1 MKIIMRHHFLHT
13 SLLLSLSACSLVLQP
28 SAKELQ
34 ALDHPPPIVQTK
46 LAPLLPAAVA
56 WYTQTEQRLA
66 PQGRGLTAQ
75 EQAIAHMLGV
85 IHTEQVRVIVT
96 HDFPLPQDPILRKA
110 AEGYGM
116 SSPFAG
122 GFTLGHTILLK
133 PDYAK
138 EKYILAHELV
148 HISQVERMGREAF
161 VRRYLTEMEMLG
173 YIRSPLELEAYS
185 KQNLRIY

>member
-1 MKIIMRHHFLHT
+1 MRHLFLHT

-34 ALDHPPPIVQTK
+34 ALDHPPSAVQAK

-56 WYTQTEQRLA
+56 WYAQTEQQFA

-75 EQAIAHMLGV
+75 EQTIAQKLGV
-85 IHTEQVRVIVT
+85 KHPEQVRVVVT
-96 HDFPLPQDPILRKA
+96 RDFPLPQDAVLRKV
-110 AEGYGM
+110 AESYGM
-116 SSPFAG
+116 GSPFAG

-138 EKYILAHELV
+138 EKYMLTHELV
-148 HISQVERMGREAF
+148 HVSQVERMGREAF
-161 VRRYLTEMEMLG
+161 VKRYLTEMEMLG
-173 YIRSPLELEAYS
+173 YARSPLELEAYS
-185 KQNLRIY
+185 KQNLRIHE